1 MVEELIK
8 ELRLAEDEAVK
19 IEEEGKQKIKEIF
32 SVVENE
38 INLLKELYRQEIESL
53 TLHIEQSIREE
64 LNQYSTE
71 LKEKEKHLFSEL
83 RKQKTLKQEN
93 ITNYLSRLIF
103 AQVENGDR

>member
-32 SVVENE
+32 SVVEKE
-38 INLLKELYRQEIESL
+38 INLQKEVDRQEIESL
-53 TLHIEQSIREE
+53 TLQIEQSIREE
-64 LNQYSTE
+64 LNQYSLE

-83 RKQKTLKQEN
+83 RKQKALKQEK
-93 ITNYLSRLIF
+93 IINYLSSLIF